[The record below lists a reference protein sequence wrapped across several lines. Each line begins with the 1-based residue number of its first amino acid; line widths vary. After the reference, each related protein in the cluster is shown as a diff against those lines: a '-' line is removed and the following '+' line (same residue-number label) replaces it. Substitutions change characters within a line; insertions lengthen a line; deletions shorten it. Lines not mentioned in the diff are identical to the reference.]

1 LEKSSGGDRLVVKK
15 RRDVKEFKYP
25 VEAKLSRAL
34 VETLSI
40 RMLFKPLTV
49 LWVFH
54 IAMGFLLISGLVM
67 DLAAPWISSFTLG
80 QFHGFAGA
88 FFTIIFFV
96 YIGIIAINKNFREL
110 REPIN
115 YVEILFYAALI
126 LFGFAIRYPTLLP
139 FLGPISPFHCN
150 LLTYGWILVSTLG
163 GGGIIQGVASI
174 YYLFTHARSK
184 VHKVQGPKEFKDK

>member
-1 LEKSSGGDRLVVKK
+1 MVKK

-25 VEAKLSRAL
+25 VEAKLSGAL
-34 VETLSI
+34 VDAVSI

-54 IAMGFLLISGLVM
+54 FSMGLLLISGLVM
-67 DLAAPWISSFTLG
+67 DLAAPWISSFTLR

-96 YIGIIAINKNFREL
+96 YIGVIAINKNFRAL

-115 YVEILFYAALI
+115 YVEIVFYAALI
-126 LFGFAIRYPTLLP
+126 LFGFAIKYPTLLP

-150 LLTYGWILVSTLG
+150 LLTYGWVVVSTIG
-163 GGGIIQGVASI
+163 GGGIIQGVASF
-174 YYLFTHARSK
+174 YYLFTRARSK
-184 VHKVQGPKEFKDK
+184 VRFFQGPKEVKEK